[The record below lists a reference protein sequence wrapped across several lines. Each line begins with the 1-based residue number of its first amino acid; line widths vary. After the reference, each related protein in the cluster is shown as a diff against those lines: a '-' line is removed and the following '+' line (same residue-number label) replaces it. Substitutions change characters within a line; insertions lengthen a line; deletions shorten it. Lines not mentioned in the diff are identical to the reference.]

1 MTRYKLVGWNTDKFL
16 DYFIKAWEN
25 NYIFEFPIAVNEVL
39 ESNCGTLAKVNL
51 LRKHK
56 LKSSKVKYVQKTT
69 LNLPLEYFTY
79 ETI

>member
-1 MTRYKLVGWNTDKFL
+1 M

-39 ESNCGTLAKVNL
+39 ESNIGTLAKVNL
-51 LRKHK
+51 LRKYK
-56 LKSSKVKYVQKTT
+56 LKSSKVKYVQKIT
-69 LNLPLEYFTY
+69 LNLPLEYFIY